1 MPRRRRSGWAS
12 FLKVHTG
19 NSSDSDLDGRVW
31 TPSSSPALEKTTDHR
46 GSAGPS
52 NTIKARVGFPLPP
65 LPRSVQK
72 GVAWPW
78 TQGGCPWLYSQFLL
92 PCMCS
97 INIWWIHKRP
107 HFQNCLCLCW
117 LCLLH
122 RLGNLS
128 SRTPAQ
134 TNGQMLLTE
143 LQGPVISA
151 ELPWSSGPKKKC
163 FPSANL
169 VGVRDGRG
177 RRGLGQTP
185 RAMSPLLCKGP
196 SRRFQT
202 HSLPERQFKAGL
214 IRSGAS
220 PGDTVTAK

>member
-1 MPRRRRSGWAS
+1 MPRIRRSGWAS

-31 TPSSSPALEKTTDHR
+31 TPSSPPALEKMTDHW

-52 NTIKARVGFPLPP
+52 NIIKARVDFPLPP

-107 HFQNCLCLCW
+107 HFQNCVFVGCVFCIDWEIWVHELQLRQMDKCCW
-117 LCLLH
+117 LSCRALWYQLSY
-122 RLGNLS
+122 LGAQDQRKSAFHQLTWSVWETAEVDGAWDRHQEPWALS
-128 SRTPAQ
+128 CA
-134 TNGQMLLTE
+134 
-143 LQGPVISA
+143 
-151 ELPWSSGPKKKC
+151 
-163 FPSANL
+163 
-169 VGVRDGRG
+169 
-177 RRGLGQTP
+177 
-185 RAMSPLLCKGP
+185 KGP
-196 SRRFQT
+196 QGDSRCT
-202 HSLPERQFKAGL
+202 HSLRDNSRQG
-214 IRSGAS
+214 
-220 PGDTVTAK
+220 